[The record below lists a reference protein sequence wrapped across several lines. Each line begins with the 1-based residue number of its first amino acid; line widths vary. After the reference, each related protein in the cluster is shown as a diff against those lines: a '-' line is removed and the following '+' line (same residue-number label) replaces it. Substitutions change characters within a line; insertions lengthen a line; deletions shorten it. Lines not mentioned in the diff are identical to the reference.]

1 MKRLNINYEQTIS
14 AQAIDKKKIPK
25 LLPKGERLI
34 KEIGATAPAN
44 KICRQS
50 QNS

>member
-1 MKRLNINYEQTIS
+1 MKRLNINYEQTIR
-14 AQAIDKKKIPK
+14 AQAIDKNCPK

-34 KEIGATAPAN
+34 KEIGATEPAN